1 MPVLDCNVVSCIYN
15 KIDCCCRGKI
25 QVEGRQAE
33 DSEETCCGSFVEIG
47 ENRDSYTDKI
57 ERPDVYL
64 YVDCDASNCIYNKS
78 LKCDADRIGITG
90 GIASATQNTNC
101 GSFQSKY

>member
-25 QVEGRQAE
+25 KVEGKKAE
-33 DSEETCCGSFVEIG
+33 TVSATSCGSFIEIG
-47 ENRDSYTDKI
+47 EGARDSYTSQI

-64 YVDCDASNCIYNKS
+64 HVDCDAIKCIYNTA

-90 GIASATQNTNC
+90 GRVGNSDDTTC
-101 GSFQSKY
+101 GSFQCR

>member
-25 QVEGRQAE
+25 KVEGRQANHTE
-33 DSEETCCGSFVEIG
+33 GTSCGSFVEIG
-47 ENRDSYTDKI
+47 ETRDSYTDKI

-64 YVDCDASNCIYNKS
+64 YVDCDASNCIYNKN
-78 LKCDADRIGITG
+78 LKCDADRIGIIG
-90 GIASATQNTNC
+90 GRASEVESTNC
-101 GSFQSKY
+101 GSFQCK